1 MIARPLAAHSARAVK
16 ELLAARGWDEV
27 KADAAAGALR
37 PAAVEL
43 VGLDEV
49 TLLALVR
56 HAGHLGLDLL
66 TGADWAVVSGS
77 AARLSALARPWVVP
91 AELAQVADL
100 VGRALTPEAPAH
112 WITGRGNLPLAHPMV
127 MGILNITPDSFSD
140 GGRYLSPDQALVQ
153 ADRLLAEGADI
164 LDVGGESTRPGSE
177 AVPEAEELARVI
189 PIVEALVRRHPGV
202 AISVDTVK
210 SGVARAALGAGAGI
224 INDVSG
230 GRLDQEMAGT
240 VARGG
245 AGFVIMHSRGTVS
258 TMARLDHAEYAPDVV
273 TGVREEL
280 AQRLEAALAAG
291 LTPDQVVLDPGFGF
305 AKTAEQNLLLCD
317 RLAALLPLGRP
328 LVVGPSRKRFLGSV
342 TGREVTE
349 RDVATA
355 AACVVAFE
363 RGARIFRVHNVALAR
378 DALAV
383 AAAVRGRA

>member
-16 ELLAARGWDEV
+16 ELLAARGWDDV

-43 VGLDEV
+43 VGLDEG

-56 HAGHLGLDLL
+56 HAGQLGLDLL

-100 VGRALTPEAPAH
+100 VGRALAPEAPAH
-112 WITGRGNLPLAHPMV
+112 WITARGTLPLAHPLV

-140 GGRYLSPDQALVQ
+140 GGRFLSSDQALAQ
-153 ADRLLAEGADI
+153 ADRLLAEGADLI
-164 LDVGGESTRPGSE
+164 DVGGESTRPGSE

-189 PIVEALVRRHPGV
+189 PIVAALVRRHPGV

-210 SGVARAALGAGAGI
+210 SGVARAALDAGASI

-230 GRLDQEMAGT
+230 GRLDPAMPAT

-258 TMARLDHAEYAPDVV
+258 TMARLDHAEYAPDVIS
-273 TGVREEL
+273 GVREEL

-291 LTPDQVVLDPGFGF
+291 LTPDQIVLDPGFGF
-305 AKTAEQNLLLCD
+305 AKTGEQNLLLCD
-317 RLAALLPLGRP
+317 GLAALLPLGRP
-328 LVVGPSRKRFLGSV
+328 LLVGPSRKRFLGSV
-342 TGREVTE
+342 TGREVAE

-363 RGARIFRVHNVALAR
+363 RGARIFRVHHVALTR

-383 AAAVRGRA
+383 AAAIRGGG